1 MLLLQVEPPPA
12 FPRAAFTPSP
22 PPAAAVSWLVSLSP
36 DRLTLSDSIIALGTA
51 AAVVVLGLRL
61 RNVMTRL
68 RQAHDDTLRPPM
80 ESEVEMAEGHDAVDE
95 AVIFEETS
103 SGRETRRARAIA
115 EGCDA
120 VDEAV
125 IFGKASSG
133 GEARWARSKLPSR
146 AARDGPPRRPR
157 QGARSHRRLEEE
169 DDEPPA
175 RRTVPN
181 RRRASSS
188 GVSAADTSRRAPN
201 HSRTSPAQ
209 DDGEPAEAKMAPEAG
224 LAQSPPSPVPPTHY
238 EVLGVGRDA
247 SNTDV
252 KRAFF
257 RLSRLYHPDKNVG
270 REGDADDKFIQVRQA
285 YETLSD
291 LALRLDYDYELSCS

>member
-1 MLLLQVEPPPA
+1 VIFTPLPTFAALYNKHTLPINHIAFSLCASLCFSVIHVACLCCSVCVGRTLEPP
-12 FPRAAFTPSP
+12 
-22 PPAAAVSWLVSLSP
+22 
-36 DRLTLSDSIIALGTA
+36 
-51 AAVVVLGLRL
+51 
-61 RNVMTRL
+61 
-68 RQAHDDTLRPPM
+68 
-80 ESEVEMAEGHDAVDE
+80 SEDVTQSEDV
-95 AVIFEETS
+95 
-103 SGRETRRARAIA
+103 
-115 EGCDA
+115 
-120 VDEAV
+120 
-125 IFGKASSG
+125 
-133 GEARWARSKLPSR
+133 
-146 AARDGPPRRPR
+146 
-157 QGARSHRRLEEE
+157 EE

-209 DDGEPAEAKMAPEAG
+209 DDGEPAEAKRAPEAG